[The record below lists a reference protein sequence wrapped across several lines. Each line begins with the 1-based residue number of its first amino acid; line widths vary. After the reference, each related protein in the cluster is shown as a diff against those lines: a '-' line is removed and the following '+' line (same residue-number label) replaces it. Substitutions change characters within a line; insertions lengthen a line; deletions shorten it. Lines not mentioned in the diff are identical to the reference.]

1 MKLEMNEINSYLDYC
16 ANQRKLSK
24 HTIKAYRIDLTKLYT
39 DLGDEEL
46 NKITLTNYIDMLHS
60 KYKSRTVRRN
70 IASITAFV
78 SYLLFNEIIDTNP
91 IEKVCVNFK
100 AEKVL
105 PKTISKETL
114 NRFFRTLNDELE
126 YASNKHQEV
135 IANRNIAL
143 INMLMATGIRVSE
156 LSHIKRSDIDFDKK
170 VIKIYGKGSKE
181 RILNIESD
189 RLLKAIKCYDDY
201 MPKDRT
207 YLFYNNLHQRLSE
220 QSIRNV
226 IYKIC
231 DLADIKEKI
240 TPHMFRHSFATML
253 LEEDVDIRFI
263 QKILGHSSITTT
275 EIYTHVSSNK
285 QKEIMRDKNPLD
297 SLSE

>member
-60 KYKSRTVRRN
+60 KYKSRTVKRN